1 MKYHLKFQKVQVP
14 KKISNRKF
22 LESTQ
27 IFQYT
32 RFLSSTIKPQ
42 IKKYSPYKI
51 MFRVHFSGKILI
63 TTVIPTRSP
72 QTWTTVHVRDD
83 GPCY

>member
-14 KKISNRKF
+14 KKNFENFWNRHKYF
-22 LESTQ
+22 NTLDSYQ
-27 IFQYT
+27 VQ
-32 RFLSSTIKPQ
+32 LNPKL
-42 IKKYSPYKI
+42 KKYSPYKI